1 MMLGFYQNF
10 PRQAHNLLRFT
21 VAASRRKLQQA
32 LTQTLHK
39 LNNETFGIEEV
50 AHPSIHRCT
59 VILEFGIAE
68 TNTFNYLDEEQ
79 KRRTLEALQK
89 EPFQVMDFFCV
100 IRYYK
105 THKRKKSP
113 LKFDYYML
121 RFTFGRKSAE
131 VQVFHERGPRHASP
145 EEIADF
151 ITDKVNQQSS
161 RRILRH

>member
-1 MMLGFYQNF
+1 MLGFYQNF
-10 PRQAHNLLRFT
+10 PRQAHNLLHFT
-21 VAASRRKLQQA
+21 VAASRRKLQQV

-39 LNNETFGIEEV
+39 LNSETFGIEEV
-50 AHPSIHRCT
+50 AHPSIKCCT

-68 TNTFNYLDEEQ
+68 ANVFNYLDEEQ
-79 KRRTLEALQK
+79 TRRTLRALQK

-105 THKRKKSP
+105 TRKQKRSA

-121 RFTFGRKSAE
+121 RFTFGRKSAD

-151 ITDKVNQQSS
+151 ITDKVNEQSS